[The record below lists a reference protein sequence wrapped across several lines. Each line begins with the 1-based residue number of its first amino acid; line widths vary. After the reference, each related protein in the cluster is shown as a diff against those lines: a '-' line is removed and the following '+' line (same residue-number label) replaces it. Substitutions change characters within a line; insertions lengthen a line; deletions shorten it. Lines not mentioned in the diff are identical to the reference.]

1 MIFSFSPNTTLHSTY
16 TIYILHGNQDI
27 TATAPDQSASLC
39 RLLELS
45 LPIRCQKNGSPSLI
59 HHIKKSSFTNT
70 ESAVITQR
78 TLGNTEEHNYLRL
91 FVPQGYGT
99 LFCVVASFSGTYN
112 LTENFF
118 YRTFKYI
125 SILWTIYMI
134 NITTLKIK
142 ISCNYVQLNWT
153 I

>member
-78 TLGNTEEHNYLRL
+78 TLGNTEEHNFWDYLCHRDMEL
-91 FVPQGYGT
+91 FFV
-99 LFCVVASFSGTYN
+99 LLHLSVAHII
-112 LTENFF
+112 LLKNFF
-118 YRTFKYI
+118 YRTFQVYFNFMNNLYDKHY
-125 SILWTIYMI
+125 
-134 NITTLKIK
+134 NIK
-142 ISCNYVQLNWT
+142 N
-153 I
+153 